1 MFVTLG
7 YGKFDGLTTNPTRGG
22 VDNSQQVN
30 AVVRVTKKEKI
41 SWNIFHHG
49 NQERAAPANDT
60 IRNTQPAQVLFQQPG
75 LSIHPE
81 HDREPAPIQ
90 TAKLLPF
97 LNFGDHVIG
106 FFVIVRYL
114 QHRHFF
120 AFAILAPERFRT
132 ATRIM
137 PDNAVSC
144 AENRARTSILLL
156 QLNNFRIGK
165 MMLEFKNIGYLG
177 AAPTVDTL
185 VVITDYTDVLMVF
198 P

>member
-1 MFVTLG
+1 MVG
-7 YGKFDGLTTNPTRGG
+7 VWVNKRGKRCGESFHFAR
-22 VDNSQQVN
+22 
-30 AVVRVTKKEKI
+30 TKKA
-41 SWNIFHHG
+41 S
-49 NQERAAPANDT
+49 RANDT

-81 HDREPAPIQ
+81 HDREPTPIQ

-144 AENRARTSILLL
+144 AQNRARTSIVLL